1 MEVII
6 YDSPEEVARTC
17 ADAVTELVRRKP
29 DCVLGLATGSTPLA
43 MYQLLIHRVQGGEL
57 SFRNVRSFN
66 LDEYVGL
73 SANHPQSY
81 RHYMQTQFFDH
92 IDILTRNTHTPDGA
106 APDPTLVGP
115 EYELRIKEAGGI
127 DLQLLGIGANGHIGF
142 NEPSSS
148 LSSRTRI
155 KTLTP
160 KTIQDNS
167 RFFRKGEFQP
177 HLAITMGIG
186 TILEAKRILLMA
198 CGRSK
203 ARAVAAAIEGAITS
217 MVPATSLQ
225 LHPHATVVLDRS
237 AASEL
242 RLVDYYNFVRGEQQ
256 RLSEQFPH

>member
-1 MEVII
+1 K
-6 YDSPEEVARTC
+6 RKN
-17 ADAVTELVRRKP
+17 DA
-29 DCVLGLATGSTPLA
+29 VLGLATGSTPLA
-43 MYQLLIHRVQGGEL
+43 MYKILIERCETGDI
-57 SFRNVRSFN
+57 SFRNVKTFN

-73 SANHPQSY
+73 GENHPQSY
-81 RHYMQTQFFDH
+81 RNYMQRHFFDF
-92 IDILTRNTHTPDGA
+92 IDVLLRNTHVPDGGA
-106 APDPTLVGP
+106 SDPTLVGP

-127 DLQLLGIGANGHIGF
+127 DLQILGIGANGHIGF

-167 RFFRKGEFQP
+167 RFFKKGEFQP

-186 TILEAKRILLMA
+186 TILEAKQIVLMA

-203 ARAVAAAIEGAITS
+203 ARAIAAAIEGSITA

-225 LHPHATVVLDRS
+225 LHPHAMLVLDRS

-242 RLVDYYNFVRGEQQ
+242 RLVDYYNFVRSEQEK
-256 RLSEQFPH
+256 LSEQYPH